1 VLRGRRRAV
10 AEGRDGARVM
20 GGTRRFAL
28 VAGVVIALLCVPL
41 LAAVPGVRLATA
53 RGRDGARLVLRVRTR
68 DAVTGRPLAA
78 RVHVRPAGPVRALL
92 AGPHLSAPED
102 ALDGEVTLRLAPGR
116 YVVTASHGPEWSL
129 ATQTIDAEDA
139 SARGL
144 ELAFALRREVDA
156 GDWVGADLHVHSDAS
171 PDGRIRAAARAA
183 SLALEDVQ
191 FAVATEHN
199 RVTELPRVAGAGLTT
214 AAGVE
219 VTTWA
224 PELGHFNVFPLPVQP
239 ALRRGGAPDYD
250 GREIGELLASLDGL
264 GDDVFVQVNH
274 PRLDDHIAYFEL
286 HGIAPRASVAPD
298 DPRLRF
304 DALEVFNGFDLARPE
319 RVREVFAD
327 WLALRAAGLPI
338 VATGNSD
345 AHDAARQ
352 LPGYPRTY
360 VRVPGAGRGETPPET
375 SAIVS
380 ALKAGRAV
388 VSNGP
393 LVRAT
398 VLGRGPGER
407 AVLDA
412 RSRRAGR
419 APLRVRIETP
429 SWMSLARLEVWR
441 GAERVLMRTL
451 DASARS
457 HDVRVDVPLAPR
469 GPDAP
474 TRVEELVVLVS
485 GDRPMPILPRRDVTP
500 LAFTNPITVE

>member
-1 VLRGRRRAV
+1 MKVSRRV
-10 AEGRDGARVM
+10 VVV
-20 GGTRRFAL
+20 AL
-28 VAGVVIALLCVPL
+28 VAFAVLGVPL
-41 LAAVPGVRLATA
+41 LAALAGVRAATA
-53 RGRDGARLVLRVRTR
+53 RGRDGEHATLRVRAR
-68 DAVTGRPLAA
+68 DARTGLAIPA
-78 RVHVRPAGPVRALL
+78 RVHLLPVGEVRALL
-92 AGPHLSAPED
+92 AEPQLSTPED
-102 ALDGEVTLRLAPGR
+102 GLDGDITLRVPAGR
-116 YVVTASHGPEWSL
+116 YRVTVSHGPAWSIVAETVEL
-129 ATQTIDAEDA
+129 DA
-139 SARGL
+139 ARGAAHAL
-144 ELAFALRREVDA
+144 DAALRREVDV

-199 RVTELPRVAGAGLTT
+199 RVTELPRVAGAELTT

-224 PELGHFNVFPLPVQP
+224 PELGHFNVFPLPVR
-239 ALRRGGAPDYD
+239 AASRRGGAPDYD

-264 GDDVFVQVNH
+264 GDEVFVQVNH
-274 PRLDDHIAYFEL
+274 PRLEDHIAYFEL
-286 HGIAPRASVAPD
+286 HGIAPRASVSPD

-304 DALEVFNGFDLARPE
+304 DALEVYNGFDVARPD
-319 RVREVFAD
+319 RVRAVFAD

-360 VRVPGAGRGETPPET
+360 VRVPGAGSGETPPET
-375 SAIVS
+375 SAVVS

-393 LVRAT
+393 LERAT

-429 SWMSLARLEVWR
+429 GWMSLARLEVWR
-441 GAERVLMRTL
+441 GAERVVVRTL
-451 DASARS
+451 DADARS

>member
-1 VLRGRRRAV
+1 MKVSRRLV
-10 AEGRDGARVM
+10 VV
-20 GGTRRFAL
+20 AL
-28 VAGVVIALLCVPL
+28 VAFAVLGVPL
-41 LAAVPGVRLATA
+41 LAALAGVRAATA
-53 RGRDGARLVLRVRTR
+53 RGRDGEHATLRVRAR
-68 DAVTGRPLAA
+68 DARTGQAIPA
-78 RVHVRPAGPVRALL
+78 RVHLLPVGEVRALL
-92 AGPHLSAPED
+92 AEPQLSTPED
-102 ALDGEVTLRLAPGR
+102 GLDGDITLRVPAGR
-116 YVVTASHGPEWSL
+116 YRVTVSHGPAWSIVGETL
-129 ATQTIDAEDA
+129 ALDA
-139 SARGL
+139 ARGGGHVL
-144 ELAFALRREVDA
+144 EAALRREVDA

-171 PDGRIRAAARAA
+171 PDGRIRASARAA

-199 RVTELPRVAGAGLTT
+199 RVTELPRVAGAKLTT

-264 GDDVFVQVNH
+264 GDEVFVQVNH
-274 PRLDDHIAYFEL
+274 PRLEDHIAYFEL
-286 HGIAPRASVAPD
+286 HGIAPRQALDRA

-304 DALEVFNGFDLARPE
+304 DGLEVYNGFDVARPD
-319 RVREVFAD
+319 RVRAVFAD

-360 VRVPGAGRGETPPET
+360 VRVQGAGRAREAGSTPGTHEII
-375 SAIVS
+375 A
-380 ALKAGRAV
+380 ALRAGRAV

-412 RSRRAGR
+412 RGRRAGR
-419 APLRVRIETP
+419 APLRVRIDTP

-441 GAERVLMRTL
+441 GTERVVMRTL
-451 DASARS
+451 DAAARS
-457 HDVRVDVPLAPR
+457 HEVRVDVPLTPR
-469 GPDAP
+469 EVGDGPRP
-474 TRVEELVVLVS
+474 EELVVLVE
-485 GDRPMPILPRRDVTP
+485 GDVPMPVLPRGDVTP